1 MVKRQLRDADAD
13 SAVRKRQKIV
23 VETPTHEDVNNARQ
37 LRQLLAFDQDVK
49 RARHGIQSFK
59 VFLDSFSATP
69 SENHDRF
76 AILSEYLESTKPRI
90 FTEATVYQTD
100 LMDMWSYASG
110 IHNESITAAVPAVLA
125 LLLHVISSSLE
136 LLPHATGIGQTL
148 LQDRHLKLMSRNL
161 SASKSSGYIISPTM
175 RLIREVASIDGGAL
189 AKKVFRA
196 RDHTFASFGRN
207 LEVRN
212 SLEAGPEDPAKPSVR
227 TNAIKLFLTSLK
239 FLPSDAKKELLLQKE
254 VMSHLT
260 FLLKDDPAYLLV
272 EMLEALRKHV
282 LADDKVPREAKFKA
296 FNTKTL
302 DRLAGLYYYK
312 HDEDVEGR
320 LTVKDAVH
328 RFLTYV
334 CTTPGAGILYT
345 GTGMYP
351 KDLDDE
357 ATQHV
362 KDTDDFAFE
371 RAAWGGRYTEEVPV
385 ANFVLDE
392 FIQKMRPW
400 SSLRHSE
407 LLVSVFEAAPE
418 LVASYFLA
426 NKSFSF
432 EPKLSMTWIGYAA
445 FLFNTVQLPI
455 PKYFGNRSGYHR
467 VPPPT
472 TVLLDNIMPLPLK
485 QKDLIRSLSHDA
497 HLISFFAVRILVLA
511 LQKLDRALL
520 MHTEAAGTNKTI
532 WDTAARKLI
541 DEFCQ
546 RIPDMKEV
554 TKCYKTIPEENVMQ
568 REAASRL
575 LLLYYEVI
583 PQMALMANFDV
594 SPFLLNALHRL
605 DEQKAN
611 EQEKALGVMELENLL
626 AIAGYS
632 PGMRW
637 FAKSEALA
645 ASPFVALLRVYV
657 TSSQGHALTKLKDVL
672 QFVATQ
678 NQLVQVQTGL
688 GLLFRTP
695 QELRKKDLKPFWAFL
710 DNCANR
716 CAGSP
721 LKYVELMEEM
731 ASEGQASERGPISLL
746 LVTMAEQIR
755 FAVKDASADVVELFA
770 KALSSLLG
778 YAKAANEDPVII
790 DLLAQRFNKAF
801 PGTTSQVKPRFK
813 GALLENDLAT
823 ANGAS
828 GTAVSRPTTTG
839 HAAVKELDDAAL
851 EAALHV
857 SFEPEEDNS
866 ALLKWASKAVD
877 DLIDGDYIPALIRL
891 LWSPHTSIRQEAL
904 TNILKLAAKL
914 KESSYEEKD
923 QLWLLL
929 SELAESS
936 RPLVGAG
943 PVASP
948 LVAFALHSLDILKNP
963 LHCLYAKVN
972 TYLTRAPLW
981 APDKVPLAHDI
992 LHGAADDDRYYA
1004 ELTWLLQY
1012 LLDGLRAP
1020 GDVAVLHHR
1029 KWFEKILALAANP
1042 YLRTNLTTRVLRVVY
1057 RATCVDGGSTTLAT
1071 RFGVVSWLAAREA
1084 ASGGDEAALCRALRR
1099 RVWQTCDQARVGAWS
1114 RGGIPEEQQ
1123 LDAIQGALR

>member
-1 MVKRQLRDADAD
+1 MVKRQLRDADAA
-13 SAVRKRQKIV
+13 SAGRKRQRIV

-100 LMDMWSYASG
+100 LMEMWGYASG

-125 LLLHVISSSLE
+125 LLLQVISSSLE

-148 LQDRHLKLMSRNL
+148 LQDRHLKLISRNL

-175 RLIREVASIDGGAL
+175 RLLREVASIDGGAL

-196 RDHTFASFGRN
+196 RDHTFASFARN

-239 FLPSDAKKELLLQKE
+239 FLPSDSKKELLLQKE

-272 EMLEALRKHV
+272 EMLEALRRHV

-312 HDEDVEGR
+312 HDDEVEGR

-357 ATQHV
+357 ATQDV

-371 RAAWGGRYTEEVPV
+371 RAAWVDRYTEEVPV

-455 PKYFGNRSGYHR
+455 PRYFGNRSGYRR

-472 TVLLDNIMPLPLK
+472 MVLLDNIMPLPLK

-511 LQKLDRALL
+511 LQKLDRALH
-520 MHTEAAGTNKTI
+520 MHREAAGTNKTI
-532 WDTAARKLI
+532 WDSAARKLV

-554 TKCYKTIPEENVMQ
+554 TKCYKTIPEANVLQ
-568 REAASRL
+568 REATSRL

-594 SPFLLNALHRL
+594 SPFLLNALRRL
-605 DEQKAN
+605 DEQKEN
-611 EQEKALGVMELENLL
+611 EQEKALGLMELENLL

-657 TSSQGHALTKLKDVL
+657 TSSQGHALTKLKEVL

-678 NQLVQVQTGL
+678 NSLSRRRL
-688 GLLFRTP
+688 GWASCSARRKSCARRTSS
-695 QELRKKDLKPFWAFL
+695 RF
-710 DNCANR
+710 
-716 CAGSP
+716 GSFSTTAP
-721 LKYVELMEEM
+721 TEW
-731 ASEGQASERGPISLL
+731 GPISLL
-746 LVTMAEQIR
+746 LVTMAEQIP
-755 FAVKDASADVVELFA
+755 FAVKEASADVVELFA
-770 KALSSLLG
+770 KVLSSLLG
-778 YAKAANEDPVII
+778 YAKAANEDPAII

-801 PGTTSQVKPRFK
+801 AGTTSQVKAKFK
-813 GALLENDLAT
+813 GALLEGDLAT
-823 ANGAS
+823 ANGHS
-828 GTAVSRPTTTG
+828 GTAVSRPTPTTTG
-839 HAAVKELDDAAL
+839 QTAVKELDDAAL

-866 ALLKWASKAVD
+866 ALLKWASKTVD

-992 LHGAADDDRYYA
+992 LHGAPSEDDRYYA

-1042 YLRTNLTTRVLRVVY
+1042 YLRTNLTTRVLRIVY

-1071 RFGVVSWLAAREA
+1071 RFGVVSWLAAQEA
-1084 ASGGDEAALCRALRR
+1084 GAGGDEAALCRALRR
-1099 RVWQTCDQARVGAWS
+1099 RVWETCDQARVGAWS
-1114 RGGIPEEQQ
+1114 RGGIAEEQQ
-1123 LDAIQGALR
+1123 VG

>member
-59 VFLDSFSATP
+59 VFLDSLSATP

-110 IHNESITAAVPAVLA
+110 IHNESITAA
-125 LLLHVISSSLE
+125 
-136 LLPHATGIGQTL
+136 
-148 LQDRHLKLMSRNL
+148 
-161 SASKSSGYIISPTM
+161 
-175 RLIREVASIDGGAL
+175 
-189 AKKVFRA
+189 
-196 RDHTFASFGRN
+196 
-207 LEVRN
+207 VRN

-445 FLFNTVQLPI
+445 FLFNT
-455 PKYFGNRSGYHR
+455 
-467 VPPPT
+467 
-472 TVLLDNIMPLPLK
+472 
-485 QKDLIRSLSHDA
+485 KDLIRSLSHDA

-877 DLIDGDYIPALIRL
+877 DLIAGDYIPALIRL

-914 KESSYEEKD
+914 KESS
-923 QLWLLL
+923 
-929 SELAESS
+929 SE
-936 RPLVGAG
+936 
-943 PVASP
+943 
-948 LVAFALHSLDILKNP
+948 
-963 LHCLYAKVN
+963 Y
-972 TYLTRAPLW
+972 
-981 APDKVPLAHDI
+981 
-992 LHGAADDDRYYA
+992 
-1004 ELTWLLQY
+1004 
-1012 LLDGLRAP
+1012 
-1020 GDVAVLHHR
+1020 
-1029 KWFEKILALAANP
+1029 
-1042 YLRTNLTTRVLRVVY
+1042 
-1057 RATCVDGGSTTLAT
+1057 
-1071 RFGVVSWLAAREA
+1071 
-1084 ASGGDEAALCRALRR
+1084 
-1099 RVWQTCDQARVGAWS
+1099 
-1114 RGGIPEEQQ
+1114 
-1123 LDAIQGALR
+1123 

>member
-1 MVKRQLRDADAD
+1 MVKRQLRDADA
-13 SAVRKRQKIV
+13 AVAARKRQRIV
-23 VETPTHEDVNNARQ
+23 IEAPTHEDVNNARQ
-37 LRQLLAFDQDVK
+37 LRQLLAFDQDIK

-59 VFLDSFSATP
+59 VFLDGFNANP

-90 FTEATVYQTD
+90 FTEATGYQTD
-100 LMDMWSYASG
+100 LMEMWSYSSG
-110 IHNESITAAVPAVLA
+110 IHNESIISAVPAVLA
-125 LLLHVISSSLE
+125 LLLQVISSSLE

-148 LQDRHLKLMSRNL
+148 LQDRHLKLISRNL
-161 SASKSSGYIISPTM
+161 SASKSSGYIISPTL
-175 RLIREVASIDGGAL
+175 RLIREVATIDGGAL

-196 RDHTFASFGRN
+196 RDHTFASFARN

-212 SLEAGPEDPAKPSVR
+212 SLDAGPEDPTKPSVR

-239 FLPSDAKKELLLQKE
+239 FLQSDAKKELLQQKE

-272 EMLEALRKHV
+272 EMLEALRKYV
-282 LADDKVPREAKFKA
+282 LVDDKIPREAKFKA

-312 HDEDVEGR
+312 HDEEVEGR
-320 LTVKDAVH
+320 LTVKEAAH

-357 ATQHV
+357 ATKDV
-362 KDTDDFAFE
+362 KDTDEFAFE
-371 RAAWGGRYTEEVPV
+371 RAGWMDKYTEEVPV
-385 ANFVLDE
+385 ANFVLDD

-400 SSLRHSE
+400 SSLKHSE

-426 NKSFSF
+426 NKSFTF

-455 PKYFGNRSGYHR
+455 PKYFGNRSGYRR

-472 TVLLDNIMPLPLK
+472 MVLLDNIMPLPLK
-485 QKDLIRSLSHDA
+485 QKDLIRSLSHDSN
-497 HLISFFAVRILVLA
+497 LISFFTVRILVLA
-511 LQKLDRALL
+511 LQKLDKALQ
-520 MHTEAAGTNKTI
+520 MHREAAGTNKTI

-554 TKCYKTIPEENVMQ
+554 TKCYKAIPEGNVLQ
-568 REAASRL
+568 REATSRL

-583 PQMALMANFDV
+583 PQMALMANYDV
-594 SPFLLNALHRL
+594 SPFLLSALRRL
-605 DEQKAN
+605 DEQKEN
-611 EQEKALGVMELENLL
+611 QQEKTLGLMELENLL

-637 FAKSEALA
+637 FAKAEALS

-657 TSSQGHALTKLKDVL
+657 TSSQGHSLTRLKDVL
-672 QFVATQ
+672 EFVATQ
-678 NQLVQVQTGL
+678 NQLVQEQTGL
-688 GLLFRTP
+688 GLLLRTP
-695 QELRKKDLKPFWAFL
+695 QELRKKDLTPVWAFL
-710 DNCANR
+710 DNCVNR

-721 LKYVELMEEM
+721 LKYLDLMEEI
-731 ASEGQASERGPISLL
+731 AGEGKNSERSPVSLI
-746 LVTMAEQIR
+746 LVTMAEQIS
-755 FAVKDASADVVELFA
+755 FAVKDASVDVLELFV
-770 KALSSLLG
+770 KALSSFLG
-778 YAKAANEDPVII
+778 YAKAAKEDAAII
-790 DLLAQRFNKAF
+790 DLLAERLNKALADSK
-801 PGTTSQVKPRFK
+801 SQVKPKFK
-813 GALLENDLAT
+813 GALLEDGVAAAND
-823 ANGAS
+823 
-828 GTAVSRPTTTG
+828 VSDILTSKPTTLG
-839 HAAVKELDDAAL
+839 SLAVKELDSAAL
-851 EAALHV
+851 EAALHIP
-857 SFEPEEDNS
+857 FDPEEDNS
-866 ALLKWASKAVD
+866 ALLKWASKSVD

-891 LWSPHTSIRQEAL
+891 LWSPHSSIRQEAL

-936 RPLVGAG
+936 RPLVSAG
-943 PVASP
+943 PVPSP
-948 LVAFALHSLDILKNP
+948 LVAFVVHSIDILKSP
-963 LHCLYAKVN
+963 LHCLYTKVN

-981 APDKVPLAHDI
+981 SPDKIPLAHDI
-992 LHGAADDDRYYA
+992 LHGEPSEDDRYYT

-1012 LLDGLRAP
+1012 LLDGLRTP
-1020 GDVAVLHHR
+1020 GDLAVLHHR
-1029 KWFEKILALAANP
+1029 KWFEKILALAGNP
-1042 YLRTNLTTRVLRVVY
+1042 YLRTNLTTRVLRIVY
-1057 RATCVDGGSTTLAT
+1057 RATCVEGGSTTLAT
-1071 RFGVVSWLAAREA
+1071 RFGIISWLEA
-1084 ASGGDEAALCRALRR
+1084 QEASWGGDEAALCRALRR
-1099 RVWQTCDQARVGAWS
+1099 RVWETCDLERVGTWS
-1114 RGGIPEEQQ
+1114 RGGIGRE
-1123 LDAIQGALR
+1123 

>member
-1 MVKRQLRDADAD
+1 MVKRQLRDADAA
-13 SAVRKRQKIV
+13 SAGRKRQRIV

-100 LMDMWSYASG
+100 LMEMWGYASG
-110 IHNESITAAVPAVLA
+110 IHNESIIAAVPAVLA
-125 LLLHVISSSLE
+125 LLLQVISSSLE

-148 LQDRHLKLMSRNL
+148 LQDRHLKLLSRNL

-196 RDHTFASFGRN
+196 RDYTFASFARN

-239 FLPSDAKKELLLQKE
+239 FLQSDAKKELLLQKE

-312 HDEDVEGR
+312 HDEEVEGR

-345 GTGMYP
+345 GMGMYP
-351 KDLDDE
+351 KGLDDE
-357 ATQHV
+357 ATKDV

-371 RAAWGGRYTEEVPV
+371 RAGWVDKYTEEVPV

-455 PKYFGNRSGYHR
+455 PKYFGNRSGYRR

-472 TVLLDNIMPLPLK
+472 MVLLDNIMPLPLK

-497 HLISFFAVRILVLA
+497 NLISFFAVRILVLA
-511 LQKLDRALL
+511 LQKLDRALQ
-520 MHTEAAGTNKTI
+520 MHKEAAGTNKTL
-532 WDTAARKLI
+532 WDTAARKLV

-554 TKCYKTIPEENVMQ
+554 TKCYKTIPEENILQ

-583 PQMALMANFDV
+583 PQMALMANFDFV
-594 SPFLLNALHRL
+594 S
-605 DEQKAN
+605 
-611 EQEKALGVMELENLL
+611 
-626 AIAGYS
+626 
-632 PGMRW
+632 
-637 FAKSEALA
+637 
-645 ASPFVALLRVYV
+645 
-657 TSSQGHALTKLKDVL
+657 
-672 QFVATQ
+672 TQ
-678 NQLVQVQTGL
+678 NQLVQEQTGL
-688 GLLFRTP
+688 GLLLRTP

-721 LKYVELMEEM
+721 LKYVELMEEI
-731 ASEGQASERGPISLL
+731 ASEGQTSERGPISLI
-746 LVTMAEQIR
+746 LVTMAEQIP
-755 FAVKDASADVVELFA
+755 FAVKEASADVVELFV

-778 YAKAANEDPVII
+778 YAKAANEDPAII

-801 PGTTSQVKPRFK
+801 AGTKSQVKPKFK
-813 GALLENDLAT
+813 GALLEDDVAT

-839 HAAVKELDDAAL
+839 NAAVKELDDAAL

-866 ALLKWASKAVD
+866 ALLKWASKTVD

-981 APDKVPLAHDI
+981 SPDKVPLAHDI
-992 LHGAADDDRYYA
+992 LHGEPSEDDRYYA

-1012 LLDGLRAP
+1012 LLDGLRTP

-1057 RATCVDGGSTTLAT
+1057 RATCVEGGSTTLAT
-1071 RFGVVSWLAAREA
+1071 RFGVVSWLAAQEA
-1084 ASGGDEAALCRALRR
+1084 GSGGDEAALCRALRR
-1099 RVWQTCDQARVGAWS
+1099 RVWETCDQARVGAWS
-1114 RGGIPEEQQ
+1114 RGGIAEEQQ
-1123 LDAIQGALR
+1123 VV

>member
-1 MVKRQLRDADAD
+1 MVKRQLREADVAI
-13 SAVRKRQKIV
+13 AARKRQRVV
-23 VETPTHEDVNNARQ
+23 VEAPTHEDVSNARQ

-59 VFLDSFSATP
+59 VFLDGFAANP
-69 SENHDRF
+69 NENHDRF
-76 AILSEYLESTKPRI
+76 AILSEYLDLTKPRI
-90 FTEATVYQTD
+90 FTEATVYMTD
-100 LMDMWSYASG
+100 LMEMWGYASG
-110 IHNESITAAVPAVLA
+110 IHNESIISAVPAVLA
-125 LLLHVISSSLE
+125 LLLQVISSSLE

-148 LQDRHLKLMSRNL
+148 LQDRHLKLISRNL
-161 SASKSSGYIISPTM
+161 SAAKSSGYIISPTM

-196 RDHTFASFGRN
+196 RDHTFASFARN

-212 SLEAGPEDPAKPSVR
+212 SLDAGPEDPAKPSVR

-239 FLPSDAKKELLLQKE
+239 FLQSDAKKELLLQKE

-272 EMLEALRKHV
+272 EMLEALRKYV
-282 LADDKVPREAKFKA
+282 LADDKIPREAKFKA

-312 HDEDVEGR
+312 HDEEVEGR
-320 LTVKDAVH
+320 PTVKEAVH

-357 ATQHV
+357 ATKDV

-371 RAAWGGRYTEEVPV
+371 RAGWMDKYTEEVPV

-400 SSLRHSE
+400 SSLKHSE
-407 LLVSVFEAAPE
+407 LLVSVFEVAPE

-432 EPKLSMTWIGYAA
+432 EPKLSMTWIGYAS
-445 FLFNTVQLPI
+445 FIFNTVQLPI
-455 PKYFGNRSGYHR
+455 PKYFGNRSGYRR

-472 TVLLDNIMPLPLK
+472 LVLLDNIMPLPLK
-485 QKDLIRSLSHDA
+485 QKDLIRSLSHDSN
-497 HLISFFAVRILVLA
+497 LISFFTIRILVLA
-511 LQKLDRALL
+511 LQKLDKALQ
-520 MHTEAAGTNKTI
+520 MHREAAGTNKTI

-546 RIPDMKEV
+546 RIPDMKEI
-554 TKCYKTIPEENVMQ
+554 TKCYKAIPEENVLQ

-583 PQMALMANFDV
+583 PQMALMANYDV
-594 SPFLLNALHRL
+594 SPFLLSALRRVE
-605 DEQKAN
+605 DQTENK
-611 EQEKALGVMELENLL
+611 QEHTLGLMELENLL

-637 FAKSEALA
+637 FAKAEGLA

-657 TSSQGHALTKLKDVL
+657 TSSQGHSLTRLKDVL
-672 QFVATQ
+672 EFVATQ
-678 NQLVQVQTGL
+678 NQLVQEQTGL

-695 QELRKKDLKPFWAFL
+695 QELRKKDLAPVWAFL
-710 DNCANR
+710 DNCVNR

-721 LKYVELMEEM
+721 LKYVDLMEEIAGE
-731 ASEGQASERGPISLL
+731 ASSSERGPVSLI
-746 LVTMAEQIR
+746 LVTMAEQIS
-755 FAVKDASADVVELFA
+755 FAVKDAKADVVELFV
-770 KALSSLLG
+770 KALSSFLG
-778 YAKAANEDPVII
+778 YAKAAKEDAAII
-790 DLLAQRFNKAF
+790 DLLAQRLNTALAESK
-801 PGTTSQVKPRFK
+801 SQVKPKFK
-813 GALLENDLAT
+813 GALVE
-823 ANGAS
+823 G
-828 GTAVSRPTTTG
+828 GTAVDSSVEEKVPKPSLTG
-839 HAAVKELDDAAL
+839 NSAVKELDDSAL
-851 EAALHV
+851 EAALHIP
-857 SFEPEEDNS
+857 FAPEEDNS
-866 ALLKWASKAVD
+866 ALLKWASKSVD
-877 DLIDGDYIPALIRL
+877 DLIDGNYIPALIRL

-914 KESSYEEKD
+914 KDSNYEEKD

-936 RPLVGAG
+936 RSLVAAG
-943 PVASP
+943 PVSSP
-948 LVAFALHSLDILKNP
+948 LVAFALHSIDILKNP
-963 LHCLYAKVN
+963 LHCLYTKVN

-981 APDKVPLAHDI
+981 SPDKIPLAHDI
-992 LHGAADDDRYYA
+992 LHGEPSEDDRYYT
-1004 ELTWLLQY
+1004 ELTWLLSY
-1012 LLDGLRAP
+1012 LLDGLRTP
-1020 GDVAVLHHR
+1020 GDLAVLHHR
-1029 KWFEKILALAANP
+1029 KWFEKILALAGNP
-1042 YLRTNLTTRVLRVVY
+1042 YLRTNLTTRVLRIVY
-1057 RATCVDGGSTTLAT
+1057 RATCIEGGSTTLAT
-1071 RFGVVSWLAAREA
+1071 RFGVVSWLEAQEA
-1084 ASGGDEAALCRALRR
+1084 AWGGDEAALCRALRR
-1099 RVWQTCDQARVGAWS
+1099 RVWETCDQERVGAWS
-1114 RGGIPEEQQ
+1114 KGGIGKAEGDE
-1123 LDAIQGALR
+1123 A